1 MFPVSFLLPPF
12 LGPSLCVRV
21 RFLRRLFGDTE
32 TCRLTSLCWGS
43 GDSSRLVTS
52 SADQSV
58 KLWDCE
64 TGALLHSFNFESPAR
79 AVSFSE
85 GDKMIVITTDPFME
99 QQSAIHVKN
108 VEADSSKRKFSRWR
122 PTPCAL
128 L

>member
-1 MFPVSFLLPPF
+1 M
-12 LGPSLCVRV
+12 
-21 RFLRRLFGDTE
+21 
-32 TCRLTSLCWGS
+32 
-43 GDSSRLVTS
+43 TS

-108 VEADSSKRKFSRWR
+108 VEADSSKRKLFSLVANSLHLAMSDIQLILWK
-122 PTPCAL
+122 
-128 L
+128 